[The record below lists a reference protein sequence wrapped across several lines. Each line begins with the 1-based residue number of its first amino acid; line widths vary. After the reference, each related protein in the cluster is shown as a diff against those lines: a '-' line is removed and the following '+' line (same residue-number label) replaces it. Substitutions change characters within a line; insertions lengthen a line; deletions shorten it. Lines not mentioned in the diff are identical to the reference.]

1 MCTYTIMATVHH
13 HARAHG
19 CMAIAF
25 PSSHGW
31 SRDTSGWIDV
41 QWLEQELDQMG
52 DNSHSIFATHCGR
65 VTYQRNANNTQ
76 YPVYSVGKT
85 FVTTWAAILVH
96 NGGFV
101 SLDEEI
107 PYSNHSL
114 FEMYLLLAMGTWAC
128 AMMILA
134 LGVVFVPL
142 CVARWWHGGGHDDQ
156 CH

>member
-1 MCTYTIMATVHH
+1 
-13 HARAHG
+13 
-19 CMAIAF
+19 
-25 PSSHGW
+25 
-31 SRDTSGWIDV
+31 
-41 QWLEQELDQMG
+41 MG